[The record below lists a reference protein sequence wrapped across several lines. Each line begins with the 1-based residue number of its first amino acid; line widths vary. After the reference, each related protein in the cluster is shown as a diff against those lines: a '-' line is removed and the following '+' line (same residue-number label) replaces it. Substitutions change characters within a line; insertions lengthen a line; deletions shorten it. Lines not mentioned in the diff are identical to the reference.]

1 MATSERDV
9 LDDLLD
15 ELLDLAAAAAAE
27 AGRLLLDRPADL
39 DVGTKSTPTD
49 VVTVM
54 DRRSERLHV
63 DRILA
68 ARPDDGFLGEEG
80 SDSTGTSGVRWVLD
94 PVDGTV
100 NYLYD
105 QPVWSVSVA
114 AELDGE
120 VVVGVVEVPRLR
132 ETYTA
137 VRGRGARRNGQPIRV
152 SSCGE
157 LPSALVATGFG
168 YDAGERARQATT
180 LVEVLPRVRDIRR
193 YGAASVD
200 LCAVACGRVDAYYE
214 RGLHPWDLAAGGLVA
229 REAGARVE
237 GLHGEP
243 ASEAL
248 VLAAGPG
255 VFDAVHDLLAPLR
268 PDLGPPDDGSG

>member
-1 MATSERDV
+1 VSG
-9 LDDLLD
+9 LLD
-15 ELLDLAAAAAAE
+15 ELLGLARAVAAE

-39 DVGTKSTPTD
+39 GVGTKSTPTD

-54 DRRSERLHV
+54 DRRSERLLV
-63 DRILA
+63 DRIRA

-80 SDSTGTSGVRWVLD
+80 SASAGTSGVRWVLD

-105 QPVWSVSVA
+105 LPYWSVSVA

-120 VVVGVVEVPRLR
+120 VVVGVVEVPRLG

-137 VRGRGARRNGQPIRV
+137 VRGGGAFRNGRPVRV
-152 SSCGE
+152 SSCGD
-157 LPSALVATGFG
+157 LPLALVATGFE
-168 YDAGERARQATT
+168 YDADERRRQAEL

-200 LCAVACGRVDAYYE
+200 LCAVACGRVDAFYE
-214 RGLHPWDLAAGGLVA
+214 RGLHAWDLAAGGLVA
-229 REAGARVE
+229 SEAGARVE
-237 GLHGEP
+237 GLHGAP
-243 ASEAL
+243 ASERL
-248 VLAAGPG
+248 VLAAGPAL
-255 VFDAVHDLLAPLR
+255 FDAVHDLLAPLR
-268 PDLGPPDDGSG
+268 PDLGVLDRDGPRAIS